1 MATEISVPDIGDFES
16 VEIIEILVKPGDT
29 IKKND
34 PVVTLESDKSS
45 VEVPS
50 PFAGKISALKV
61 KIGDKVSTG
70 SVLALIEDEKAKVE
84 QQSSEQEK
92 EKTKP
97 LVLKED
103 DVLPETEK
111 IIKEAESTIPQT
123 SLESSTVQPI
133 QIDEITKV
141 DELKVDKEE
150 TAEDKLVIVQDKLL
164 RTMAEMENQRRRFE
178 KEKQEAFEFG
188 GFNFAG
194 ESLSLL
200 DNIDRAIMSF
210 RNDENLKNNKDLNK
224 IIDGIEVVKKDLVSI
239 FKKNGIE
246 SIECINKKFDPNFHQ
261 AMLEVEDNT
270 KEPGTVVQEIQKG
283 YMMKDRLLRPSLVS
297 VTKKRE
303 EKLEKTTNDDKK
315 TDKKSEKKWLF
326 CL

>member
-1 MATEISVPDIGDFES
+1 MTKADKKKETETKE
-16 VEIIEILVKPGDT
+16 EIQ
-29 IKKND
+29 NNN
-34 PVVTLESDKSS
+34 
-45 VEVPS
+45 
-50 PFAGKISALKV
+50 
-61 KIGDKVSTG
+61 
-70 SVLALIEDEKAKVE
+70 KVE
-84 QQSSEQEK
+84 KK
-92 EKTKP
+92 E
-97 LVLKED
+97 
-103 DVLPETEK
+103 
-111 IIKEAESTIPQT
+111 
-123 SLESSTVQPI
+123 
-133 QIDEITKV
+133 
-141 DELKVDKEE
+141 EE

-194 ESLSLL
+194 ESLLLL
-200 DNIDRAIMSF
+200 DNIDRAIISF

-315 TDKKSEKKWLF
+315 TDKKSEKK
-326 CL
+326 

>member
-1 MATEISVPDIGDFES
+1 MTRSE
-16 VEIIEILVKPGDT
+16 
-29 IKKND
+29 KK
-34 PVVTLESDKSS
+34 
-45 VEVPS
+45 
-50 PFAGKISALKV
+50 
-61 KIGDKVSTG
+61 
-70 SVLALIEDEKAKVE
+70 
-84 QQSSEQEK
+84 EQEK
-92 EKTKP
+92 VLSENKNKTQKDEQ
-97 LVLKED
+97 KD
-103 DVLPETEK
+103 KKAT
-111 IIKEAESTIPQT
+111 
-123 SLESSTVQPI
+123 PI
-133 QIDEITKV
+133 
-141 DELKVDKEE
+141 KEE
-150 TAEDKLVIVQDKLL
+150 TLEEKLGATQEKLL

-200 DNIDRAIMSF
+200 DNIDRAIVAF

-246 SIECINKKFDPNFHQ
+246 SMECINKKFDPNFHQ

-303 EKLEKTTNDDKK
+303 EKLEKTTKDDKK
-315 TDKKSEKKWLF
+315 TDKKSEKK
-326 CL
+326 